1 VRLGWRAILGHVPDL
16 RQSPHPRATA
26 NRKDRDVGRGGT
38 ACAAL
43 PALLHHGRM
52 DRRAVPGHRDHV
64 SSRDHQKQPNNP
76 NLLPFQRREAPFIAD
91 DRLNQPSKNQLFHC
105 HSPPPATKSIL
116 SLLLTSTTIRLGKK
130 RNRKIPRNL
139 FLSTIKILDRWI
151 FNVLLVQCY
160 YTLK

>member
-91 DRLNQPSKNQLFHC
+91 DRLNQPSKK
-105 HSPPPATKSIL
+105 PAFPL
-116 SLLLTSTTIRLGKK
+116 SLTSPCDKK
-130 RNRKIPRNL
+130 HP
-139 FLSTIKILDRWI
+139 FVTFDFHDDSTGQKKEPENSSKFISFD
-151 FNVLLVQCY
+151 NQNP
-160 YTLK
+160 